1 MTIVWFF
8 GRSENRVISNEIYAQ
23 REPLSHTL
31 SSSSRLVILVK
42 KKAVNWRAELSIK
55 GLMILMLKCKWS
67 RLECFEICKE
77 RLWHCHY
84 CVITVGPHGS
94 HCKGWGGDGEPISK
108 SQGLFLQTWDTRKK
122 PDSISEDLRML
133 GDDKWRMLTLKNAQ
147 CENCKLSFIW
157 GKMRTAAWETAP
169 QIALRNSSKETRGKV
184 SIYDLHAIW
193 NTMQSEVQLEYM
205 QSGPRKKI
213 KTSKAS
219 GLEKEDN
226 DLKGS
231 CRTTWLRGWQNWTL
245 SPTPILRA
253 DCISLG
259 PSTPVP
265 GPLGPVH
272 LQTVISAKDYPE
284 QPSLTKSSSIA
295 SPKLPLKYEA
305 SFISRIS
312 FISLLHILH
321 ALSLVTVAP
330 PCLNKSNLSP

>member
-1 MTIVWFF
+1 
-8 GRSENRVISNEIYAQ
+8 
-23 REPLSHTL
+23 
-31 SSSSRLVILVK
+31 
-42 KKAVNWRAELSIK
+42 
-55 GLMILMLKCKWS
+55 MLKCKWS

-84 CVITVGPHGS
+84 CVITVASHGS
-94 HCKGWGGDGEPISK
+94 HCKGWGGDGELISK
-108 SQGLFLQTWDTRKK
+108 SQGLFLQTWDMRKK

-133 GDDKWRMLTLKNAQ
+133 GDDKWMLTLKNAQ
-147 CENCKLSFIW
+147 GGNCNLSFIW

-193 NTMQSEVQLEYM
+193 NTMQSEVHLEYM

-231 CRTTWLRGWQNWTL
+231 CWTTWLRGWQNWAL
-245 SPTPILRA
+245 NPTPILRA

-265 GPLGPVH
+265 GPLAPVH
-272 LQTVISAKDYPE
+272 LQTAISAKDYPE
-284 QPSLTKSSSIA
+284 QPSLTKSSSIT
-295 SPKLPLKYEA
+295 SPKLPFKYEA
-305 SFISRIS
+305 SLIP
-312 FISLLHILH
+312 H

-330 PCLNKSNLSP
+330 PCLNKGNLSPWGRLPRFIASSQTIPYTISSIFFFAESFCYSWGIVITMKNFTFF